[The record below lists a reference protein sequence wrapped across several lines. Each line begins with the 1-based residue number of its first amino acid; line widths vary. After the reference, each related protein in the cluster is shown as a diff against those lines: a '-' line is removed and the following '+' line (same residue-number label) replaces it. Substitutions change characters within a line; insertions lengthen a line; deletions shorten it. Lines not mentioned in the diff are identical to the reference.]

1 MSSDLPSS
9 AQRKA
14 DLERLLKMRE
24 AASTPPTTAPGPA
37 KANSRQHRDA
47 FFAKYDRDDDT
58 MNAIASIVGGVL
70 TAAVLWH
77 YGSLAL
83 GLVVGLLWGGLVY
96 AVAGWEEE
104 KRRRKRDRDWS

>member
-1 MSSDLPSS
+1 
-9 AQRKA
+9 
-14 DLERLLKMRE
+14 
-24 AASTPPTTAPGPA
+24 
-37 KANSRQHRDA
+37 
-47 FFAKYDRDDDT
+47 
-58 MNAIASIVGGVL
+58 MNAVASIVGGVL